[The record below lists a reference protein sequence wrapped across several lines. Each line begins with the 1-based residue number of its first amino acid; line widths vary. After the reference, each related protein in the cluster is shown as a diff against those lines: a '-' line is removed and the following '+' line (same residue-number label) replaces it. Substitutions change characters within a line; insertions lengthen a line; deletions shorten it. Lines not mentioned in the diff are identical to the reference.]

1 MKKILTCAI
10 ALILCLAMLTGCGPK
25 DKPVSTP
32 TSTDTSNGSAA
43 PTVAGELFDA
53 GNVTALVPE
62 GWMAFPE
69 SDLFSDDPD
78 AVDPDVITICK
89 DAESDFDLFSNPYVR
104 IDYYG
109 PDRDLWEPSK
119 EWYDDAKDLDPTVIG
134 PYTWNGFQGTS
145 FGTPTIILWTVDGEN
160 EYQISIICEAS
171 NGKISLEDADVQAII
186 ASVMPSDGS
195 AGAATNTPAATEPA
209 TEPTETTEPTPE
221 PMEDIVSTIEV
232 PSYWYGW
239 VSVDGEDSLFADV
252 WGIVDTIS
260 DGTAYFE
267 AYLENNDSPF
277 FSMYAQIGAYQP
289 DGYEWV
295 DELCQVLSQ
304 NVDYACRY
312 IEQHFDGIRV
322 SHPQGTYM
330 IYLDCAEWC
339 RTNGKTIDDLLKTG
353 YEVGVDWQDGRPF
366 FLADSIRMNLALPFS
381 RVQEAFE
388 RLHKYVFA

>member
-277 FSMYAQIGAYQP
+277 FSMYAQIEDGLFIIP
-289 DGYEWV
+289 LVGYEDAWV
-295 DELCQVLSQ
+295 NDIYIDPDEDTSIYEGRLIRDGSLL
-304 NVDYACRY
+304 
-312 IEQHFDGIRV
+312 FDFDHVTGHITICLR
-322 SHPQGTYM
+322 PEG
-330 IYLDCAEWC
+330 AEWDP
-339 RTNGKTIDDLLKTG
+339 NVNPI
-353 YEVGVDWQDGRPF
+353 
-366 FLADSIRMNLALPFS
+366 LPPGLENAS
-381 RVQEAFE
+381 
-388 RLHKYVFA
+388 